1 MKYKIGWQKFEST
14 LEDQLSSPILQI
26 LMEKVADYTEYEEN
40 FDEEE
45 YVDQPQK
52 RENVPLLPISEKLLE
67 DISLLSNFECW
78 IGHTNFDITR
88 DIKDT
93 LDKTQGIEI
102 LKILSRYRFFIGVGK
117 MFDFKNVRKNVENNI
132 IPKEQINE

>member
-26 LMEKVADYTEYEEN
+26 LMEKVADYTEHEEN

-78 IGHTNFDITR
+78 IGHTNFDITK